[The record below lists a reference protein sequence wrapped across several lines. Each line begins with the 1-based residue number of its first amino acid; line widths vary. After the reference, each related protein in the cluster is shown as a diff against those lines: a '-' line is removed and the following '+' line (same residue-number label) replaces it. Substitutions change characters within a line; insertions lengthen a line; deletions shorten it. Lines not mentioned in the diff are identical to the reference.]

1 MAFKVVRKIEF
12 KLSSVFRKNGK
23 LFKKQVC
30 VIFHGNL
37 LQVDIS
43 DKVIFQ
49 VPEYN
54 GAFSPGMN
62 W

>member
-1 MAFKVVRKIEF
+1 MYLE
-12 KLSSVFRKNGK
+12 KNGK

-30 VIFHGNL
+30 VILHGNL